1 MAYNGKICLG
11 GGIDMDFTVF
21 QGISILIIFNNSSL
35 YIFPSLTNSIYLT
48 EDFSGFDK

>member
-21 QGISILIIFNNSSL
+21 QGISILIIFAL
-35 YIFPSLTNSIYLT
+35 VIKIRF
-48 EDFSGFDK
+48 F